1 MNKIAFVFP
10 GQGSQKVGMGKDLIE
25 NYPEA
30 EILFNRA
37 NKALKEKRVDISK
50 ICFEGPEE
58 ELKNTVNA
66 QPAILTISIIL
77 YKLLR
82 KNKIK
87 PSIVAGHSLGE
98 YSALAASSVIKFED
112 AVKLVRKRGEY
123 MQSATPAGTGSMLAV
138 IGLEKDEI
146 SKMCEK
152 INDIGK
158 IEIANH
164 NSPTQIV
171 VSGEIKPLDKLS
183 ELAKERGARK
193 AIPLKVSAPF
203 HSSLMKLAQDN
214 LARYLERVEIH
225 NPQIPIICNVSA
237 NYVRNKEEVRL
248 VLIKQMFQMTHPV
261 KWVDSI
267 KKMNS
272 EGINCFIEVGPGKVL
287 RGLIKQIIPES
298 KVFNVFDSNSL
309 KNVVEKIKEVL

>member
-30 EILFNRA
+30 EILLNRA
-37 NKALKEKRVDISK
+37 NEALKEERVDIGK

-66 QPAILTISIIL
+66 QPAILTISTIL

-82 KNKIK
+82 KNKIE

-98 YSALAASSVIKFED
+98 YSAMVASSAIKFED

-123 MQSATPAGTGSMLAV
+123 MQSAIPAGRGSMLAI

-152 INDIGK
+152 IKDIG
-158 IEIANH
+158 IVEIANL
-164 NSPTQIV
+164 NSLTQIV
-171 VSGEIKPLDKLS
+171 VSGEIKALEKLS
-183 ELAKERGARK
+183 LIAKEKGARM

-203 HSSLMKLAQDN
+203 HSSFMEAAKEK
-214 LARYLERVEIH
+214 LARYLENVKID
-225 NPQIPIICNVSA
+225 NPKIPISCNVSA
-237 NYVRNKEEVRL
+237 DYINNKEEVRTA
-248 VLIKQMFQMTHPV
+248 LIKQMTHTV
-261 KWVDSI
+261 RWVDSI
-267 KKMNS
+267 KKMS
-272 EGINCFIEVGPGKVL
+272 TEGINCFIEVGPGKVL
-287 RGLIKQIIPES
+287 KGLIKQIIPES
-298 KVFNVFDSNSL
+298 EVYNVFDSNSL
-309 KNVVEKIKEVL
+309 QNVVEKMGEVL

>member
-1 MNKIAFVFP
+1 MNKVAFVFP
-10 GQGSQKVGMGKDLIE
+10 GQGSQKVGMGRDLVE

-30 EILFNRA
+30 IILFNKA
-37 NKALKEKRVDISK
+37 NEALKEERVDLGK

-66 QPAILTISIIL
+66 QPAILTISTIL

-82 KNKIK
+82 KNKIT

-98 YSALAASSVIKFED
+98 YSALVASSAIKFED

-123 MQSATPAGTGSMLAV
+123 MQSATPAGTGSMLAI

-146 SKMCEK
+146 SEMCEK
-152 INDIGK
+152 IKYIG
-158 IEIANH
+158 IVEIANH

-171 VSGEIKPLDKLS
+171 VSGEINALEKLS
-183 ELAKERGARK
+183 VMAKEKGAK
-193 AIPLKVSAPF
+193 MAIPLNVSAPF
-203 HSSLMKLAQDN
+203 HSSFMETAKEN
-214 LARYLERVEIH
+214 LASYLEKVKIN
-225 NPQIPIICNVSA
+225 NPKIPISCNVTA
-237 NYVRNKEEVRL
+237 DYIINKEEVRSA
-248 VLIKQMFQMTHPV
+248 LIKQMTHPV

-267 KKMNS
+267 LKMNS

-287 RGLIKQIIPES
+287 RGLIKQIIPEA
-298 KVFNVFDSNSL
+298 KVFNAFDSNSL
-309 KNVVEKIKEVL
+309 QNVVEKMKGVL

>member
-30 EILFNRA
+30 EILLNRA
-37 NKALKEKRVDISK
+37 NEALKEERVDIGK

-66 QPAILTISIIL
+66 QPAILTISTSL

-82 KNKIK
+82 KNKIE

-98 YSALAASSVIKFED
+98 YSAMVASSAIKFED

-123 MQSATPAGTGSMLAV
+123 MQGTIPAGRGSMLAI
-138 IGLEKDEI
+138 IGLEEDEI

-152 INDIGK
+152 INDIG
-158 IEIANH
+158 IVEIANH

-171 VSGEIKPLDKLS
+171 VSGEIKALEKLS
-183 ELAKERGARK
+183 LIAKEKGARM

-203 HSSLMKLAQDN
+203 HSSFMEAAKEK
-214 LARYLERVEIH
+214 LARYLENVKID
-225 NPQIPIICNVSA
+225 NPKIPIICNVSA
-237 NYVRNKEEVRL
+237 DYINNKEEVRTA
-248 VLIKQMFQMTHPV
+248 LIKQMTHPV
-261 KWVDSI
+261 RWVDSI
-267 KKMNS
+267 KKMS
-272 EGINCFIEVGPGKVL
+272 TEGINCFIEVGPGKVL
-287 RGLIKQIIPES
+287 KGLIKQIVPKSE
-298 KVFNVFDSNSL
+298 VYNVFDSNSL
-309 KNVVEKIKEVL
+309 QNVVEKMGEVL

>member
-10 GQGSQKVGMGKDLIE
+10 GQGSQKIGMGKDLIE

-30 EILFNRA
+30 KILLNRA
-37 NKALKEKRVDISK
+37 NEALKEERVDIGK

-66 QPAILTISIIL
+66 QPAILTISTIL

-82 KNKIK
+82 KNKVK

-98 YSALAASSVIKFED
+98 YSALVASSAIKFED

-123 MQSATPAGTGSMLAV
+123 MQSATPAITGSMLAI
-138 IGLEKDEI
+138 IGLETDEI

-152 INDIGK
+152 INDIG
-158 IEIANH
+158 IVEIANH

-171 VSGEIKPLDKLS
+171 VSGEIKALEKLS
-183 ELAKERGARK
+183 VMAKEKGARMV
-193 AIPLKVSAPF
+193 IPLKVSAPF
-203 HSSLMKLAQDN
+203 HSSLMETAKEN
-214 LARYLERVEIH
+214 LARYLEKVKIN
-225 NPQIPIICNVSA
+225 NPKIPISCNVSA
-237 NYVRNKEEVRL
+237 GFINNKEEVKSA
-248 VLIKQMFQMTHPV
+248 LIKQMTHPV
-261 KWVDSI
+261 KWVDSVI
-267 KKMNS
+267 KMNS

-287 RGLIKQIIPES
+287 KGLIEQIIPES

-309 KNVVEKIKEVL
+309 QNVVEKMKEVL

>member
-30 EILFNRA
+30 KILLNRA
-37 NKALKEKRVDISK
+37 NKALKKERVDIAK

-66 QPAILTISIIL
+66 QPAILTISTIL

-82 KNKIK
+82 KNKIE

-98 YSALAASSVIKFED
+98 YSAMVASSAIKFED

-123 MQSATPAGTGSMLAV
+123 MQSATPAGFGSMLAI

-152 INDIGK
+152 INDIGVV
-158 IEIANH
+158 EISNH

-171 VSGEIKPLDKLS
+171 VSGEIKALERLAVM
-183 ELAKERGARK
+183 AKEKGARM

-203 HSSLMKLAQDN
+203 HSSFMETAKEN
-214 LARYLERVEIH
+214 LARYLKKVKVD
-225 NPQIPIICNVSA
+225 NPKIPVSCNVSA
-237 NYVRNKEEVRL
+237 DYIQHKEEVRTA
-248 VLIKQMFQMTHPV
+248 LIKQMTHPV

-267 KKMNS
+267 TKMYS

-287 RGLIKQIIPES
+287 KGLIKQIIPES

-309 KNVVEKIKEVL
+309 QNVVEKMGEVL

>member
-30 EILFNRA
+30 EILINRA
-37 NKALKEKRVDISK
+37 NEALKEERVNIGK

-66 QPAILTISIIL
+66 QPAILTVSTIL

-98 YSALAASSVIKFED
+98 YSALVASSAIKFED

-123 MQSATPAGTGSMLAV
+123 MQNATPAGTLAI

-146 SKMCEK
+146 SKMCDK
-152 INDIGK
+152 INNIG
-158 IEIANH
+158 IVEIANH

-171 VSGEIKPLDKLS
+171 VSGEIKALEKLS
-183 ELAKERGARK
+183 VMAKEKGARM

-203 HSSLMKLAQDN
+203 HSSFMETAKEN
-214 LARYLERVEIH
+214 LERYLEKVKID
-225 NPQIPIICNVSA
+225 NPKIPVNCNVTA
-237 NYVRNKEEVRL
+237 DYINNKEEIRSA
-248 VLIKQMFQMTHPV
+248 LIKQMTHPV

-267 KKMNS
+267 TKMNS
-272 EGINCFIEVGPGKVL
+272 EGINYFIEVGPGKVL
-287 RGLIKQIIPES
+287 KGLIKQIIPES

-309 KNVVEKIKEVL
+309 QNVVEKMGEVL